1 MLGWVGYQCLCTL
14 LNGLLTE
21 LHIDTWKYNTHS
33 FRIGAATTARQANIL
48 DPLIQ
53 LMGRWKG
60 NAYLTYIKTPPMEMA
75 KLSKH
80 LINNYQPPYTTRL
93 SSTWQHVL
101 HSFIAICTCCMHI
114 KYLCVYQS
122 LLIFH
127 KKQNHDYPYLYVQ
140 KCVATIFISARIN
153 NPTVHS
159 YYHTSSPYPFSV
171 HSVRQPLQK
180 FVKDTP

>member
-21 LHIDTWKYNTHS
+21 LHIDTRKYNTHS

-53 LMGRWKG
+53 LMGRWKS

-80 LINNYQPPYTTRL
+80 LIINYQPPYTTHL
-93 SSTWQHVL
+93 SST
-101 HSFIAICTCCMHI
+101 
-114 KYLCVYQS
+114 
-122 LLIFH
+122 
-127 KKQNHDYPYLYVQ
+127 
-140 KCVATIFISARIN
+140 
-153 NPTVHS
+153 
-159 YYHTSSPYPFSV
+159 
-171 HSVRQPLQK
+171 
-180 FVKDTP
+180 

>member
-21 LHIDTWKYNTHS
+21 LHSDTRKYNTHS
-33 FRIGAATTARQANIL
+33 FRIGAANSARQANIL

-53 LMGRWKG
+53 LMGRWKS
-60 NAYLTYIKTPPMEMA
+60 NAYLTYIKTPPMEIA

-80 LINNYQPPYTTRL
+80 LIINYQPPYTTRL
-93 SSTWQHVL
+93 SSTYMYYTP
-101 HSFIAICTCCMHI
+101 FIAICTCCMHI
-114 KYLCVYQS
+114 KCLCLYQS

-127 KKQNHDYPYLYVQ
+127 KNQNHDYPYLYVQ
-140 KCVATIFISARIN
+140 KCVAAIFISACID

-159 YYHTSSPYPFSV
+159 AYRTSSLYPFSV
-171 HSVRQPLQK
+171 PSVRQPLQK